1 MILCSRQWG
10 ETEAVQWHVRERGQN
25 GGGLE
30 GAQRGRRTCPAGRLQ
45 RQWAMTRTRQD
56 QCVSIQSGGA
66 LNHLPRSLGVFNRKK
81 KKGVFSSRGSGTVK
95 LPVTDVQTFGI
106 IFVPYFSA
114 QCSVNLQ
121 TLSICPSKCR
131 FHLSLLCLSSCH
143 LMAVKFN
150 LAIGDF

>member
-10 ETEAVQWHVRERGQN
+10 EAEAVQWHVRERGQN

-66 LNHLPRSLGVFNRKK
+66 LNHLPRSLGVFNKKK
-81 KKGVFSSRGSGTVK
+81 KKGSFLVVAVVPSSYQSLMFKRLELYS
-95 LPVTDVQTFGI
+95 FH
-106 IFVPYFSA
+106 IFQSNA
-114 QCSVNLQ
+114 QLISKPCRFALRNAV
-121 TLSICPSKCR
+121 SICPFCAC
-131 FHLSLLCLSSCH
+131 HPATWWLLNS
-143 LMAVKFN
+143 
-150 LAIGDF
+150 I